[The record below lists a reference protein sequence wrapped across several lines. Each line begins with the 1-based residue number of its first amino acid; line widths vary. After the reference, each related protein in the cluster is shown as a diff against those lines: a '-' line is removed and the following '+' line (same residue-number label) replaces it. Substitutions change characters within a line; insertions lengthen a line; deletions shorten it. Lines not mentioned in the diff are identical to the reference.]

1 MTEKLEVN
9 LKQAVKKRKLAEIMD
24 QDNVVYN
31 PWLDVSDVQPEV
43 YSWEKD
49 AFLIDL
55 DDTLAARM
63 LDD

>member
-9 LKQAVKKRKLAEIMD
+9 LKQAVKKRKLAEVMD